1 MTIDTRPARTVT
13 ETQAWRVRRWGTTMV
28 LASATLLL
36 ASSVR
41 IAWLKLAPAPELL
54 AAAGSHRSDAREP
67 AERGEIT
74 DRRGRVL
81 ATSLIARRLYVDPAF
96 IWERGWERVQKAKK
110 QDPTSQATADPFRDA
125 SLAIGGALG
134 VPAHRIEEQLKAH
147 ADDRYVVLAEH
158 LTDRQVE
165 DIRAMRLPGVGVES
179 RPERIY
185 PAGATGS
192 QVVGRVG
199 GESKGQAGAELKH
212 EKALEGT
219 DGNLGFV
226 RDVQRRPLWLDDR
239 DYRAPDDGDHVRL
252 TIDLVVQEIA
262 ERHLQQ
268 AVKEFNAGGG
278 RCVVLDVATGDI
290 LAIADVLNPRRGWH
304 EVTTDPARSIDL
316 SLGRNRNVTDPYEPG
331 STFKPFV
338 WAVATELGKY
348 RPESIV
354 PLPRGPYTTT
364 FGRAIRDVKY
374 YGPVSWK
381 TVLVKSLNGGMASA
395 AEKMTNA
402 QMQECVRR
410 FGFGQPTGVGI
421 PGESEGL
428 VTGAKDWSRYTQTS
442 VCMGHEIGV
451 TPVQMVAAFSAFCRD
466 GTMVP
471 ARLTLEAGETAGATP
486 VQARRVLPEAIAL
499 EAREAMEGVVT
510 EGTGRKAQSDRY
522 RMFGKSGTAQL
533 PKPKGQGK
541 GYFEDRY
548 VSSFIAGA
556 PFRNPR
562 IVCLTVLDDPDKAKG
577 HFGGSIAG
585 PVCRDV
591 VDETLEYMGVASDQD
606 PAKAKQL
613 AKIRLEPDRH

>member
-1 MTIDTRPARTVT
+1 MSMLQEGGGALA
-13 ETQAWRVRRWGTTMV
+13 QAFRVRRWGTALV
-28 LASATLLL
+28 LASAALLL
-36 ASSVR
+36 ATSTR

-54 AAAGSHRSDAREP
+54 AAAGSHRSDAKEP

-81 ATSLIARRLYVDPAF
+81 AASLISRRLYVDPSF
-96 IWERGWERVQKAKK
+96 IWERGWERNRKAQK
-110 QDPTSQATADPFRDA
+110 QDPTSQASADPFRDA
-125 SLAIGGALG
+125 ALAIGGVIG
-134 VPAHRIEEQLKAH
+134 QPASRIEAELRQH
-147 ADDRYVVLAEH
+147 ADARYLVLAER
-158 LTDRQVE
+158 LTDAQVAE
-165 DIRAMRLPGVGVES
+165 LHAMRLAGVGVES
-179 RPERIY
+179 FPERIY
-185 PAGATGS
+185 PAGATAA

-199 GESKGQAGAELKH
+199 GERKGQAGVELRH

-226 RDVQRRPLWLDDR
+226 RDVQRRPLWIDDR
-239 DYRAPDDGDHVRL
+239 DYRAPDDGENVRL

-290 LAIADVLNPRRGWH
+290 LAIADVLNPRRGWN
-304 EVTTDPARSIDL
+304 EVTTDPARRIDA

-354 PLPRGPYTTT
+354 PLPRGAYTTS
-364 FGRAIRDVKY
+364 FGRTIRDVKY

-410 FGFGQPTGVGI
+410 FGFGAPTGVGI

-428 VTGAKDWSRYTQTS
+428 VTGPKDWSRYTQTS

-471 ARLTLEAGETAGATP
+471 ARLTLESGEAAGAAP
-486 VQARRVLPEAIAL
+486 VQARRVLPEAIAA
-499 EAREAMEGVVT
+499 EARDAMEGVVT

-541 GYFEDRY
+541 GYYEDRY

-556 PFRNPR
+556 PFSNPR
-562 IVCLTVLDDPDKAKG
+562 IVCLAVLDDPDKAKG

-591 VDETLEYMGVASDQD
+591 IDETLEYMGVAPDQD
-606 PAKAKQL
+606 PDKAKQL
-613 AKIRLEPDRH
+613 ARIRQEPDRH